1 MNGVLRSGDIRAKI
15 EEWLKYSR
23 LLSVCNVGECV
34 LLGEGAGGSPAPV
47 RLVLVPSGLAE
58 LGRTSFAAPRRGSE
72 GANNQIQQNRNIRHD

>member
-58 LGRTSFAAPRRGSE
+58 LGRTFIRGATTRLGGRKQPDAAEPDRQ
-72 GANNQIQQNRNIRHD
+72 A